1 MLTDLSNTLTRDKP
15 TVKCLAKRETREQKQ
30 INTILWI
37 LPKTIILFP
46 KSFSA
51 DKKCFMQIT
60 SWQQDM
66 SQSDPIS
73 TLISGIF
80 CSHCRAGCPP
90 EYLGCNKTVRRWVL
104 GSFGRPETWQL
115 CCNQWGSRI
124 QTLADNRY
132 NCRLLV
138 SSCCSGKWDAGPFL
152 PISNKS
158 LFLGPIIM
166 VAQFSPGRH

>member
-1 MLTDLSNTLTRDKP
+1 MFGQEGDQGTKANKHNIVDFTQNNHS
-15 TVKCLAKRETREQKQ
+15 
-30 INTILWI
+30 
-37 LPKTIILFP
+37 FS

-60 SWQQDM
+60 SWQQEM
-66 SQSDPIS
+66 SQPDPIS
-73 TLISGIF
+73 TLILGIF

-90 EYLGCNKTVRRWVL
+90 EYLGCNKTLRRWVL